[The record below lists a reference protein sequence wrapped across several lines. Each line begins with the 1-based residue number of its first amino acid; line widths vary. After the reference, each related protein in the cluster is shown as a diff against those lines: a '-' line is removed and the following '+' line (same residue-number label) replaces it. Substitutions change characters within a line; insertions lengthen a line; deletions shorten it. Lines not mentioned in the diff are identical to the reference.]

1 MKFRV
6 YAIRKALKLSQ
17 DEFGKRIG
25 VTRSAVSNYES
36 GGRSITDQVA
46 LAICREYNV
55 NEEWLRTG
63 EGEMFIQT
71 QEDELNEIAGRYN
84 LDDMDRHILAAY
96 LELPADARTVVKDYI
111 HNVASRSACP
121 VAAPDDRESL
131 HRALDAELDAQ
142 KDGQTFEA
150 SPPGGLDFEE
160 SS

>member
-1 MKFRV
+1 MNARLREV
-6 YAIRKALKLSQ
+6 RAHANLSQ
-17 DEFGKRIG
+17 EEFGNKIG
-25 VTRSAVSNYES
+25 IKKSAVSKLEN
-36 GGRSITDQVA
+36 GGNQPSDQTIM
-46 LAICREYNV
+46 LICQV
-55 NEEWLRTG
+55 FGINEKWLRTG
-63 EGEMFIQT
+63 SGKMTIKT

-84 LDDMDRHILAAY
+84 LDDMDRRILAAY
-96 LELPADARTVVKDYI
+96 LELPADARAVIKDYI
-111 HNVASRSACP
+111 HNVASRSAGP